1 MDKGWINAKIVT
13 PDEFVNVLICIVGSG
28 SEPYITKGFHD
39 GDRWH
44 SDTFDACYSDEHITD
59 WMPLPNPPKYI
70 NKATSPGEAVVQ
82 LNDLLSFYVA
92 YESENK
98 KCWRIFTTMHDLDSA
113 TGLKAWIEEKE
124 SEEGCEIYPTF
135 WKLLKT

>member
-1 MDKGWINAKIVT
+1 MGGVMDKGWINAKIVT
-13 PDEFVNVLICIVGSG
+13 PDEFVN
-28 SEPYITKGFHD
+28 
-39 GDRWH
+39 
-44 SDTFDACYSDEHITD
+44 
-59 WMPLPNPPKYI
+59 
-70 NKATSPGEAVVQ
+70 
-82 LNDLLSFYVA
+82 LLSFYVA